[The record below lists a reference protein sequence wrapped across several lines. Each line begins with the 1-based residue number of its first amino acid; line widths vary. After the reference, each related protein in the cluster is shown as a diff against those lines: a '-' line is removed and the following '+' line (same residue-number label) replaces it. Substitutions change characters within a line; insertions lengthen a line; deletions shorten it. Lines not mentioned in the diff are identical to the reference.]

1 MEAASR
7 QVISLEKMSEPDTTS
22 IKTEGDECTGDTKS
36 IKSEGECTGDSNSS
50 TPSSTRSEDFDT
62 KLANLFATAKGQ
74 AFARRVGVEE
84 ENRVHF
90 LPKASRGEDDLRTAA
105 GRANARSLDL
115 PEAFGVRGR
124 ARLRDPPEAR
134 RVSGRDREHEA
145 RRVSDSQ
152 RGRWLRREIRK
163 MVQDKKINM
172 ESEPTMEEILKQI
185 RLPSD
190 AQLQDF
196 RDPIKQWMRVHLGL
210 DEQDPI
216 PWLTWKKENLPEP
229 EEEEEIK
236 IKRDPDWIPPTP
248 PRGVNLMGLADFR
261 IAFNTSEK
269 IPNNDVKIF
278 SSVEQ
283 ALKSKEEDVCLYQR
297 RSRNIIR
304 TTRKSLLEE
313 EEKKKKLVEER
324 EKKKK
329 EMEERRRDRKYG
341 GDQSG
346 SKGKRKDPRDESRHR
361 SCTAQR
367 VRRRDSYASSRSP
380 PRKRLKQSEEWVE
393 RTYSSSRRSVKS
405 PPRHRSPRERIRTRS
420 PREMI
425 RSRSPR
431 ERERIR
437 TRSPR
442 ERIRCRSRSPRE
454 RIRSRSPREII
465 RRTRSPMRQHERLI
479 VDYHCGRY
487 EERRDY
493 HSRGGERNRS
503 EERRDYHSRGR
514 ERDRSEER
522 RDYHSRGRERDRY
535 EERRHSRDKSEERRY
550 VRARERSWYQHR

>member
-1 MEAASR
+1 MSALSYQPLYSENTAQKFVSLSLSHITSVVLEAASR

-50 TPSSTRSEDFDT
+50 SPSSTRSEDFDT

-431 ERERIR
+431 ERIR

-493 HSRGGERNRS
+493 HSRG
-503 EERRDYHSRGR
+503 
-514 ERDRSEER
+514 
-522 RDYHSRGRERDRY
+522 RERDRY